1 MFTCEN
7 ALNQNYI
14 PALCA
19 NLIKLETPAAGRL
32 AILTV
37 YVSGKKINTKSYK
50 AKPCRRCRIKNMLR
64 KTALVPGEW
73 YHLYNR
79 GTDRREIFATEK
91 DYERFLRLI
100 YLCNSSSPAD
110 LKLQGETLYD
120 ATLVDRGETL
130 VDLAAYCLMPNHF
143 HFLVRE
149 KAEGNISRFMQ
160 KLTTGYTMYFNK
172 RHERSGA
179 LFQGVFKSQHA
190 KDDRYFK
197 YVISYIHLNPVKLIE
212 PKWKETG
219 INNKDTA
226 SDYLREY
233 RYSSYPDYTGKN
245 RLEGILINQPALN
258 EFMPTPKSFE
268 ASVTDWLSHQ
278 PLQGETL

>member
-1 MFTCEN
+1 
-7 ALNQNYI
+7 
-14 PALCA
+14 
-19 NLIKLETPAAGRL
+19 
-32 AILTV
+32 
-37 YVSGKKINTKSYK
+37 
-50 AKPCRRCRIKNMLR
+50 MLR

-79 GTDRREIFATEK
+79 GTDRREVFATEK

-100 YLCNSSSPAD
+100 YLCNSSAPAD

-120 ATLVDRGETL
+120 VILVDRGETL
-130 VDLAAYCLMPNHF
+130 VDLGAYCLMPNHF

-149 KAEGNISRFMQ
+149 KAEGNVSRFMQ

-172 RHERSGA
+172 RRERSGA

-197 YVISYIHLNPVKLIE
+197 YLISYIHLNPIKLIE

-219 INNKDTA
+219 ISDKEVA
-226 SDYLREY
+226 SNYLRAY
-233 RYSSYPDYTGKN
+233 QYSSYLDYIGQN
-245 RLEGILINQPALN
+245 RLESALVNQTALR
-258 EFMPTPKSFE
+258 EFLETPKDFE
-268 ASVTDWLSHQ
+268 TSVVDWLSYQ

>member
-1 MFTCEN
+1 
-7 ALNQNYI
+7 
-14 PALCA
+14 
-19 NLIKLETPAAGRL
+19 
-32 AILTV
+32 
-37 YVSGKKINTKSYK
+37 
-50 AKPCRRCRIKNMLR
+50 MLR

-79 GTDRREIFATEK
+79 GTDKRDIFTSDK
-91 DYERFLRLI
+91 DYERFLRLM
-100 YLCNSSSPAD
+100 YLCNSSVPAD

-120 ATLVDRGETL
+120 ATLLNRGETL
-130 VDLAAYCLMPNHF
+130 VDLTVYCLMPNHF

-149 KAEGNISRFMQ
+149 KADGNISRFMQ

-190 KDDRYFK
+190 KDDRYFR

-219 INNKDTA
+219 ISDKGSA
-226 SDYLREY
+226 SSYLRTY
-233 RYSSYPDYTGKN
+233 RYSSYPDYIGQN
-245 RLEGILINQPALN
+245 RLEGSLINQVALR
-258 EFMPTPKSFE
+258 EFLETPKDFE
-268 ASVTDWLSHQ
+268 TSVDDWLSYQ